1 MAEIIR
7 YVKHRR
13 ATAAAWALVNPILK
27 LGQLGIET
35 DGLLT
40 SPKFKIGNGV
50 TAWNTLPYAT
60 SGSGITFASVVTG
73 FVSTGTSTAV
83 VNTDTLEE
91 ALEKLQGQIDYLKNN
106 TVAG

>member
-13 ATAAAWALVNPILK
+13 ATAAAWTAANTVLK

-40 SPKFKIGNGV
+40 APKFKIGDGV
-50 TAWNTLPYAT
+50 TAWNTLPYA
-60 SGSGITFASVVTG
+60 GGIAFNSVVSG
-73 FVSTGTSTAV
+73 FVTGANSTV
-83 VNTDTLEE
+83 INTDTLEE
-91 ALEKLQGQIDYLKNN
+91 ALEKLQGQIDYLKAN
-106 TVAG
+106 TFGI